1 MYSSGETEIYT
12 YYTNQFIIVP
22 SRIQAARLVQ
32 VYCII
37 EAAPRRDY
45 DDDDD
50 GDGDDDNYDDDDDG
64 DDDDDDEDSS
74 PAPHRFEYDLHIHER

>member
-1 MYSSGETEIYT
+1 M
-12 YYTNQFIIVP
+12 
-22 SRIQAARLVQ
+22 VQ

-50 GDGDDDNYDDDDDG
+50 GDGDDDNYDDDDDDDG
-64 DDDDDDEDSS
+64 VDDDADDDEDSI
-74 PAPHRFEYDLHIHER
+74 PAPHRFEYDLHIHERGEFYSSLYGGAILPGRCSQMVQ